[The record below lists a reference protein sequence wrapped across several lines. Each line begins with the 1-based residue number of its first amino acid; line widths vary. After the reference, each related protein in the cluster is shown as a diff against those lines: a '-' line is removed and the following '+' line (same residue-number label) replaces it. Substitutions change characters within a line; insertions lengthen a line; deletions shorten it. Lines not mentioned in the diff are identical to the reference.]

1 MFAALA
7 TPTKSI
13 PHVAS
18 KVAHWIEVNDAEVDA
33 FLQTLDAIRTA
44 LSMKISLT
52 PYEGLKPGKTVRLST
67 GSLRG
72 VEGKIVEYRGQ
83 LLFAVEIELLGRG
96 VMMEIEAS
104 ALKAMD

>member
-1 MFAALA
+1 M
-7 TPTKSI
+7 
-13 PHVAS
+13 
-18 KVAHWIEVNDAEVDA
+18 AHWIEVNDAEVDA
-33 FLQTLDAIRTA
+33 FLRTLDAIRTA

-96 VMMEIEAS
+96 VLMELEAS
-104 ALKAMD
+104 ALKSID